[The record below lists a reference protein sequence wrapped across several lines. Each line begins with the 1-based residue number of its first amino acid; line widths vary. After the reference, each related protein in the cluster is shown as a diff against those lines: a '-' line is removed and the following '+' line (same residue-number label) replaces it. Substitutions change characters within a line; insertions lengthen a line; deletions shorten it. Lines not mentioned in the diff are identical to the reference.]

1 MQVCL
6 EHGIGRRGRSLRF
19 CNWGAVVAKDS
30 RIYSTLEPDGSHIRV
45 CADPVVVDRLIG
57 GEDKRIPLANK
68 YLNRV
73 DGVG

>member
-6 EHGIGRRGRSLRF
+6 EHGIGQCGRSVRF
-19 CNWGAVVAKDS
+19 CNWGTTVTKDS
-30 RIYSTLEPDGSHIRV
+30 RIDSTLEIYGSHIRV
-45 CADPVVVDRLIG
+45 CADPVVVDRLIR